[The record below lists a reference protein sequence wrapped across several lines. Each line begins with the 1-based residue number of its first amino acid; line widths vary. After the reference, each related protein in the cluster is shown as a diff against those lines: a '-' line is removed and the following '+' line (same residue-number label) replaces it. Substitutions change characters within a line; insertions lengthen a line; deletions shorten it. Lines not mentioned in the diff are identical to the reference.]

1 MNLGDLSNSEY
12 GLIDCH
18 AQILG
23 LKNSEDEDNLSEI
36 EPGKDIEEKSQI
48 SHFPNIECFA
58 TNYRS
63 QARFYCNRKTVA
75 MIIKF

>member
-1 MNLGDLSNSEY
+1 MNLGDLGNSEY

-36 EPGKDIEEKSQI
+36 EPGKDIEEKKPD
-48 SHFPNIECFA
+48 FTLPE
-58 TNYRS
+58 
-63 QARFYCNRKTVA
+63 
-75 MIIKF
+75 